1 MLGPKT
7 HHRKL
12 KFQITD
18 LVDIIAEHGKPI
30 ILDCSVYPEAK
41 EKILEA
47 VNQGNNDNNEK
58 IPCEVFDVS
67 PSTSSF

>member
-1 MLGPKT
+1 MIGPKT

-47 VNQGNNDNNEK
+47 VNQGNNDNEK
-58 IPCEVFDVS
+58 ILREVFDVS